1 MPEGDA
7 VRRTADRLHRAL
19 AGGSA
24 GLGFSR
30 VPSLAT
36 TDLRGATVLESTSRG
51 EAPATTR
58 FGLGRR
64 AHAPADGCLVAPV
77 PDRRSPGRG
86 TGVAG
91 PARADDC
98 RLARHRLP
106 PAGGHRPAD
115 PRGQPRCRPPRTGS
129 APTRSWKTT
138 EALRRLADPGRP
150 VRLVRRMMHQAVGSC
165 LQALPTR
172 HWVVS
177 ALPTAGIACCTPQRS
192 GPGQPVW
199 VSSRRLTSHA
209 GKHTTTTAIA
219 MPRAA

>member
-1 MPEGDA
+1 
-7 VRRTADRLHRAL
+7 
-19 AGGSA
+19 
-24 GLGFSR
+24 

-115 PRGQPRCRPPRTGS
+115 PRGQPRGRPPRTGS

-165 LQALPTR
+165 LQMVTTGDSR
-172 HWVVS
+172 YGRTHWVYSRTHPPCRRCRTATRLRS
-177 ALPTAGIACCTPQRS
+177 AISGEPYQRDTGWCPRCQPQ
-192 GPGQPVW
+192 G
-199 VSSRRLTSHA
+199 SHA
-209 GKHTTTTAIA
+209 APLSGQGLVS
-219 MPRAA
+219 RCGSAAEG